1 MQATQ
6 GEEWGG
12 QTPGG
17 VRVGLDFFAYFL
29 HQGKKYKKK
38 FDTTGSACFFMP
50 EVYCKWL

>member
-1 MQATQ
+1 MQAKQ

-29 HQGKKYKKK
+29 HQGKKYNKK
-38 FDTTGSACFFMP
+38 
-50 EVYCKWL
+50 V